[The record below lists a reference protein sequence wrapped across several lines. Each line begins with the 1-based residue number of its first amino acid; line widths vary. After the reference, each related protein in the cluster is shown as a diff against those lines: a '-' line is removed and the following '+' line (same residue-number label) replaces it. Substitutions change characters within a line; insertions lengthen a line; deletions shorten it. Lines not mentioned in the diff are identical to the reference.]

1 MFLAVDI
8 GNTSVK
14 IGLYKSSGFSS
25 IWRTKPDQTNRQFL
39 DFQSIES
46 WLVNDNVTP
55 QQIKNIAIASVAP
68 QLTNIVS
75 ESLQDYFD
83 AGSLVLDSNLN
94 LELKLKVDNPKELG
108 IDRIINA
115 VSATMIVGNPII
127 IIDFGT
133 ATTFDVVDKNG
144 DYIGGTI
151 APGVS
156 LSSKVL
162 ASNAA
167 KLPQIPLE
175 FPSKWIG
182 KNTIESMQSGLMNG
196 YLGLVE
202 GMVEGINTELGQK
215 ANVIATGG
223 LATAISEKSNFI
235 ERVEPNL
242 TLDGIK
248 RIWELNN

>member
-14 IGLYKSSGFSS
+14 IGLYTSSDFNS
-25 IWRTKPDQTNRQFL
+25 IWRIETNETRSQIL
-39 DFQSIES
+39 DFESIEA
-46 WLVNDNVTP
+46 WLLKNKVVP
-55 QQIKNIAIASVAP
+55 QEIESIGLASVVP
-68 QLTNIVS
+68 NLTEMITN
-75 ESLQDYFD
+75 SLKNHFKTNL
-83 AGSLVLDSNLN
+83 LVIDSDLDLGI
-94 LELKLKVDNPKELG
+94 KLKVDKPKEVG

-115 VSATMIVGNPII
+115 VSASEILPTPII

-151 APGVS
+151 VPGVE
-156 LSSKVL
+156 LSSRAL
-162 ASNAA
+162 ASNTA
-167 KLPQIPLE
+167 KLPEIPLE

-182 KNTIESMQSGLMNG
+182 KNTVESMQSGLMNG
-196 YLGLVE
+196 YMGLVE
-202 GMVEGINTELGQK
+202 GMVNGINTELGQN

-223 LATAISEKSNFI
+223 LAATISKRTNCIGIVKPS
-235 ERVEPNL
+235 L